1 MIFAKINVK
10 KEYEKRGDLVFRPL
24 ARVYEKIGTAY
35 STKDSVVPLIGIIYK
50 GEFYELTT
58 WKKIE
63 KAYYEIISFEEFE
76 MILNNLKLENLKLLR
91 KLINYSVFREPSK
104 FDYGISSIED
114 LAKDRW
120 IDFEGYNNDLTNVN
134 PYQEP
139 LNGYNDFVY
148 KCKMKKLMEDND
160 YGRKI

>member
-10 KEYEKRGDLVFRPL
+10 KDYEEKGDLVFRPL
-24 ARVYEKIGTAY
+24 LRVYEKLKTAY
-35 STKDSVVPLIGIIYK
+35 STHDNVVPLIGVIYN

-63 KAYYEIISFEEFE
+63 KANYEIIDFEEFE
-76 MILNNLKLENLKLLR
+76 TIINNLKLENLKLLR
-91 KLINYSVFREPSK
+91 ELINFSVFHEPSK
-104 FDYGISSIED
+104 IDYGISSIED

-120 IDFEGYNNDLTNVN
+120 VDFEGYNNELTNVN

-139 LNGYNDFVY
+139 LDGYSDFIY
-148 KCKMKKLMEDND
+148 KCKMKKQMEDNNH
-160 YGRKI
+160 GRKI